1 MSSMDQFLAE
11 HYGTNKTASPAQ
23 EDLEK
28 AASVELFLK
37 LANEEGIDIKSMTD
51 SQVQALYSNWATKAA
66 EFPPKKEGEEPEEK
80 EKEKVEE
87 AKKEHE
93 EKKAEAAKIAEADFL
108 GRVMAH
114 SYVQEMRKIAAD
126 AEGMP
131 APGTAK
137 EGAVPAALRK
147 GLDAVKGTAHDAAHN
162 VHKFVDAARGQ
173 AKETGKATRLGME
186 ARQHRGAI
194 GTAAGVAGG
203 AGATAAAMHH
213 HEKKGSAI
221 DELACE
227 RAVVMVHESG
237 FDAEQAGRKIAA
249 AFTLNLIEDS
259 TKVASAA
266 DVATAV
272 EIRALELLERVGYPV
287 QWNQ

>member
-126 AEGMP
+126 STVKTAGELPP
-131 APGTAK
+131 ALMAHMKGKDGK
-137 EGAVPAALRK
+137 EP
-147 GLDAVKGTAHDAAHN
+147 
-162 VHKFVDAARGQ
+162 
-173 AKETGKATRLGME
+173 
-186 ARQHRGAI
+186 
-194 GTAAGVAGG
+194 
-203 AGATAAAMHH
+203 
-213 HEKKGSAI
+213 EKKEEEKEHEHEDKKASAI
-221 DELACE
+221 DQLAVR
-227 RAVVMVHESG
+227 RAGEIVKS
-237 FDAEQAGRKIAA
+237 AGLDPEVATKKIAA
-249 AFTLNLIEDS
+249 AFTLNLIEGS
-259 TKVASAA
+259 TKVAAAA
-266 DVATAV
+266 DLATAV
-272 EIRALELLERVGYPV
+272 EVRALELLERVGYPV